1 MESLS
6 EFLILKERTESTN
19 DDLRELVRAGEA
31 RPGTI
36 VLAEHQSA
44 GRGRKGAEW
53 FCEEG
58 KGLAFSVALEP
69 KWPKQKWG
77 WMSLASGLA
86 VAEVLEGFGF
96 APQIKWPNDLL
107 LEGRKCC
114 GILVEA
120 PADLVVV
127 GVGIN
132 VNGTSFPDEFEATS
146 LELAGGAPFSREMIL
161 QGIWT
166 RLRALAARTPE
177 TVSEE
182 VWNRL
187 AWRDQPVQ
195 TIFDG
200 TTRTGTIRGFGE
212 NGELVIQSGAD
223 LLKISEAGSVR
234 PVPD

>member
-1 MESLS
+1 MESLR
-6 EFLILKERTESTN
+6 EFLILKERTASTN

-36 VLAEHQSA
+36 VMAEHQSS

-146 LELAGGAPFSREMIL
+146 LELAGGAPFSREL
-161 QGIWT
+161 VLNGIWV
-166 RLRALAARTPE
+166 RMQNVIQRSPE
-177 TVSEE
+177 VLSGE
-182 VWNRL
+182 VWERL
-187 AWRDQPVQ
+187 AWRNRLAEARINGE
-195 TIFDG
+195 TLRGRIS
-200 TTRTGTIRGFGE
+200 GFGE
-212 NGELVIQSGAD
+212 NGELVLKNERG
-223 LLKISEAGSVR
+223 LLKVSEAGSVR
-234 PVPD
+234 ALEE